1 MGRSTVRV
9 GLAALLVGV
18 LAGCSSTVAGLAVK
32 APESTDSDGASVALM
47 DTGPYETA
55 ASHPYGTAG
64 DNRTSQSIL
73 ESQRLAAFTV
83 GPWQVDDAIRV
94 RSSVLDTALTGV
106 MPDGA
111 TISVNNVLAAPLGD
125 VVAAHGLI
133 AGFSTLRVTA
143 EGASQ
148 PRGLQLLVLRFPDP
162 AAAAAAAGEM
172 AAKDPPPAGASA
184 AYPKP
189 IAGHPDALATGYD
202 VPGAHVVHSFTAHG
216 PYVLVQIARTADNIL
231 GAGPDLLVQQA
242 LILQKPL
249 IDKFVPNP
257 PDKMAALPLDP
268 TGQLL
273 AHTLQAPDH
282 KAPAIIG
289 AWPTAGWLHFEDDP
303 VAATAWLNT
312 AGVDEVGQRLA
323 TVYQALNPD
332 SATQLA
338 TQLVQALRST
348 NGIGAVPKEVRGL
361 PRARC
366 FVRAKGALPDTAAT
380 SWQRVQWHYKC
391 VASADRYAFTV
402 FSADEADAMQQVSAQ
417 YRILAGK

>member
-1 MGRSTVRV
+1 MSRSTVRV

-18 LAGCSSTVAGLAVK
+18 VAGCSSTVVGLAVK
-32 APESTDSDGASVALM
+32 APDSTDSDGASVALM
-47 DTGPYETA
+47 DTGAYEIA

-64 DNRTSQSIL
+64 DDRLGQSIL

-94 RSSVLDTALTGV
+94 RSSVLDTALTGT

-111 TISVNNVLAAPLGD
+111 TITTTNALATPLGD

-162 AAAAAAAGEM
+162 VAAAAAAGEM
-172 AAKDPPPAGASA
+172 VAKDPPPAGASA
-184 AYPKP
+184 PYPKP

-202 VPGAHVVHSFTAHG
+202 VAGAHIVHSFTAHG
-216 PYVLVQIARTADNIL
+216 PYVLVQIARSDDNML
-231 GAGPDLLVQQA
+231 GLRPDSLVQQA
-242 LILQKPL
+242 LNLQEPL
-249 IDKFVPNP
+249 IDTFVPTP
-257 PDKMAALPLDP
+257 PDKMATLPLDP

-303 VAATAWLNT
+303 VAATAWLKT
-312 AGVDEVGQRLA
+312 ADVDEVGQRLA

-332 SATQLA
+332 SADQLA
-338 TQLVQALRST
+338 AQLIQALRST
-348 NGIGAVPKEVRGL
+348 NGIGPVPKEVRGL

-366 FVRAKGALPDTAAT
+366 FLRATGAMPDTAAV
-380 SWQRVQWHYKC
+380 SWQRVMWHYKC

-402 FSADEADAMQQVSAQ
+402 FSADETDAMQQISAQ